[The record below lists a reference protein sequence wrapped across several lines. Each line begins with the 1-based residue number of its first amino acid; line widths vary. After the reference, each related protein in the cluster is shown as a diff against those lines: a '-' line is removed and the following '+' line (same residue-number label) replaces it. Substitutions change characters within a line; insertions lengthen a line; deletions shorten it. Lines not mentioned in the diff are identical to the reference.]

1 MTIKNDTEWS
11 LLGSITLVVRLF
23 SLQLVMAPPFLLR
36 GFGAFGAFRLTQLEK
51 Y

>member
-23 SLQLVMAPPFLLR
+23 SLQLGMEIPLW
-36 GFGAFGAFRLTQLEK
+36 QED
-51 Y
+51 